1 MSNNFIGLG
10 KCSSLFL
17 FILGNAIF
25 KCLRDCLFNFTAFDP
40 DSKIGLFGFQPIL
53 SNHSLI
59 TNIYMYFSY
68 IIFGLLFSY
77 ILSKKVIEKKK
88 SMQIDKPKESKKLI
102 YNDNINITNKRIIQI
117 ISASFIIVFHSDII
131 KMLYLFDISSFD
143 LWPCDI
149 LFILLFMKRYFVTNI
164 YKHQKFAIIFILT
177 ICLILLITST
187 FFPYCDDDK
196 DLNSYETIEDLTPSF
211 LFFIPILIGFLLT
224 SCITA
229 FGRVLSKML
238 MDKKFISPYVIIIM
252 TGIIGFILN
261 SILLIFTT
269 NFKCKYTND
278 YNDNDYLSKLSD
290 SFCRVEDN
298 GTKYHGH
305 INVYFSNLK
314 NRLSGN
320 VTTNSDSLENGTFL
334 PRTQFFIEVFAIY
347 PLYLI
352 VSFLE
357 FTCEIFTIY
366 YLNPTY
372 LLIRD
377 NLYYGTSRIILILYK
392 LYENGSYYEHITL
405 LQFILLESAEIFSLI
420 GYAIYLEIIEL
431 RFYGFDENLKRN
443 IISRGDMDIINTL
456 TDITIDSDDEDEEE
470 DNKDK
475 IIEMVS
481 KD

>member
-1 MSNNFIGLG
+1 MSKNSIGFG

-25 KCLRDCLFNFTAFDP
+25 KCLRDCLFNFTAFNP

-53 SNHSLI
+53 SDHSLI

-68 IIFGLLFSY
+68 IIFGLIFYY
-77 ILSKKVIEKKK
+77 ISNKKIIEKKK
-88 SMQIDKPKESKKLI
+88 SMEIDKIREPKKLI
-102 YNDNINITNKRIIQI
+102 YNKNIKITKKRIILI

-131 KMLYLFDISSFD
+131 KMLYLFDISAFD

-164 YKHQKFAIIFILT
+164 YKHQKFAIIFILI
-177 ICLILLITST
+177 ICLILLIIST

-196 DLNSYETIEDLTPSF
+196 DLNSYEIIDDLTSSY
-211 LFFIPILIGFLLT
+211 LVFIPIFIGFLLI

-238 MDKKFISPYVIIIM
+238 MDQKFISPYIIIII

-261 SILLIFTT
+261 SIFLIFTT
-269 NFKCKYTND
+269 NYKCYS
-278 YNDNDYLSKLSD
+278 NDYLAKLSD
-290 SFCRVEDN
+290 SFCLVEKDN
-298 GTKYHGH
+298 QNKYHDN

-314 NRLSGN
+314 NRLNGN
-320 VTTNSDSLENGTFL
+320 ETTSLDSLENGTFL

-352 VSFLE
+352 ISFLE

-377 NLYYGTSRIILILYK
+377 NLYYGTSKIILILYK
-392 LYENGSYYEHITL
+392 FDNYSEHITL

-420 GYAIYLEIIEL
+420 GYSVYLEIIEL

-443 IISRGDMDIINTL
+443 IISRGEMDIINTL
-456 TDITIDSDDEDEEE
+456 TDIGIDSDDEDEEE
-470 DNKDK
+470 ENKDK
-475 IIEMVS
+475 DIEMIS
-481 KD
+481 IN